1 MRPTLYVR
9 REWRAFFATLSS
21 LNMARPTPTLVLAL
35 RETALRLAAPTTR
48 YEWSHFAHCNCGHL
62 AQTLT
67 GLAPRLI
74 YEAAFARPG
83 DWGEQARE
91 LAFDVDVDVG
101 DRPALDE
108 GALEPAGADLCVA
121 TGAPLREILATME
134 AAGLTAL
141 DVGHLEDLSDGE
153 VLRRMGK
160 NTTGLERNRRENV
173 VAYLEAWADELES
186 RMSLPERRA
195 LVALARE
202 RESELALAA
211 E

>member
-1 MRPTLYVR
+1 
-9 REWRAFFATLSS
+9 
-21 LNMARPTPTLVLAL
+21 MARPTPTLVLAL
-35 RETALRLAAPTTR
+35 RETALRLASPSTR

-74 YEAAFARPG
+74 YEAAFVRPG
-83 DWGEQARE
+83 DWGEQARD
-91 LAFDVDVDVG
+91 LAFDPHADVG

-108 GALEPAGADLCVA
+108 GALEPTGSELCVA
-121 TGAPLREILATME
+121 TRVPLRQILSTME
-134 AAGLTAL
+134 AAGLTAV
-141 DVGHLEDLSDGE
+141 DVGHLEDLSDAE
-153 VLRRMGK
+153 VLRRLGK

-186 RMSLPERRA
+186 RLTLPDRRA
-195 LVALARE
+195 LVELARS
-202 RESELALAA
+202 RAAELALAA

>member
-1 MRPTLYVR
+1 
-9 REWRAFFATLSS
+9 
-21 LNMARPTPTLVLAL
+21 
-35 RETALRLAAPTTR
+35 
-48 YEWSHFAHCNCGHL
+48 
-62 AQTLT
+62 
-67 GLAPRLI
+67 
-74 YEAAFARPG
+74 
-83 DWGEQARE
+83 
-91 LAFDVDVDVG
+91 
-101 DRPALDE
+101 
-108 GALEPAGADLCVA
+108 VA